1 MAFCRRCG
9 NEIKED
15 AKFCHACGMKTE
27 PTYKPAP
34 APAPAPTP
42 VAPIIQT
49 PTPEKSSGVLKISM
63 LIWSLINLLS
73 CCSPLAIAGLI
84 LTILAKDA
92 STAEEERKKL
102 KSAKVC
108 NLIATIISVIC
119 VIIYAL
125 YIWAIISEF

>member
-9 NEIKED
+9 NEIKDD
-15 AKFCHACGMKTE
+15 AKFCHACGMQTE
-27 PTYKPAP
+27 PIYKT

-42 VAPIIQT
+42 VAPIVQT
-49 PTPEKSSGVLKISM
+49 PTPEKSSGVLKMSI
-63 LIWSLINLLS
+63 LIWSLLNLLS
-73 CCSPLAIAGLI
+73 CCAPLGIAGLI

-92 STAEEERKKL
+92 STAEEETKKL

-108 NLIATIISVIC
+108 NLIATIFSVI
-119 VIIYAL
+119 VIVIYAL